1 MTDSPSDP
9 PQDPTHIGPY
19 RLLDMLGEGGM
30 GEVWLA
36 EQTEPVHRRV
46 ALKIIKLGMD
56 TKQFLARLEAERQA
70 LAVMDHP
77 NIASFYDGGTTDT
90 GRPYFVMELVQGIP
104 ITDYC
109 DTNRL
114 NTEERIRLF
123 VEVCH
128 AVQHAHHKGVVHR
141 DLKPSNVLVA
151 VKDDHPV
158 VKIIDFGIA
167 KAMGRELTDRTL
179 VTRVGQIIGTPEY
192 MSPEQAEM
200 SGLDVDTRTDVYSLG
215 VMLYELL
222 VGVLPLDLTFRADQA
237 LRHAIRETE
246 IPRPSTRL
254 TSLGETQDTIAQYR
268 STTVDS
274 LRKALKSDLD
284 WIILKAMEKDRTR
297 RYETANGL
305 GLELE
310 RHLRNEPVLARAP
323 SAGYRLSKFVKRHK
337 MGMSAGAAIT
347 AALIL
352 GLTMATVGMVRAQRA
367 ERRAEAEAEAAQQV
381 SDFLVELFAVNTPS
395 EALGDTITARE
406 ILNRGAERIETELA
420 DQPTLQGRLMDVM
433 GNVFTSLGLYA
444 DAEPLLRRSLDL
456 RRGALGEEHPDVAT
470 SLHSLA
476 WLFRAQGRL
485 EEGLLLAQEAVEIR
499 EATLGPDSRETATS
513 LQVLGMIQRD
523 RGEFEPAQ
531 INLERSLE
539 IREAALGPD
548 HIEVSSSL
556 YHLGWLSLRQG
567 DYAGAQ
573 AFYERACAIAEKE
586 LDPFDWTLGW
596 CFNDLAVVSSNLGE
610 SEAAQEYYE
619 RALAIFEHVLSPDH
633 PSLGLLLNNLGSLHW
648 GNRDFVAA
656 RSFYERALE
665 IKEATFG
672 ANHPE
677 TASALMNLALLL
689 QSTEDYAGAYSRY
702 MRALAIQDSARGP
715 NSLDAADVLGNLGYL
730 LRSVG
735 EFDEAM
741 PILQRALRIKEEAL
755 GPDHPEVAI
764 IHLNLGWL
772 YRDLD
777 RLGESAAAFR
787 RATEIQSVSWG
798 PEDPRLAVNLA
809 YLATSLNDDGQFE
822 EVLSVLERA
831 KELGAND
838 PDPEGN
844 WFRVVSW
851 EEARALRGLGR
862 MAAADSVFHRVIDL
876 VREREGEESSSYA
889 QWTSRFW
896 AQKGDRTQSMEWFA
910 ETVRRGERNPWLLR
924 NPELDLIR
932 DHPEYLRLAEELRVD
947 LGRR

>member
-1 MTDSPSDP
+1 MTGLPPEADS
-9 PQDPTHIGPY
+9 QIGPY
-19 RLLDMLGEGGM
+19 KLLELLGEGGM

-36 EQTEPVHRRV
+36 EQTEPVRRRV

-77 NIASFYDGGTTDT
+77 NIASFYDGGATDA

-114 NTEERIRLF
+114 NTEERTRLF

-167 KAMGRELTDRTL
+167 KAMGQELTDRTL

-222 VGVLPLDLTFRADQA
+222 VGTLPYDLGAKADQA
-237 LRHAIRETE
+237 IRHAIRDTVV
-246 IPRPSTRL
+246 PRPSTRL
-254 TSLGETQDTIAQYR
+254 TTMEGTKETIAQYR
-268 STTVDS
+268 RTTVDA
-274 LRKALKSDLD
+274 LRKELRSDLD

-310 RHLRNEPVLARAP
+310 RHLRHEPVLAHAP
-323 SAGYRLSKFVKRHK
+323 SARYRISKFVKRHK
-337 MGMSAGAAIT
+337 MGVSAGAAIT

-352 GLTMATVGMVRAQRA
+352 GLTGATVGMVQAQRA
-367 ERRAEAEAEAAQQV
+367 ERRAEAEAETAQQV
-381 SDFLVELFAVNTPS
+381 SDFLVELFEVNTPS

-406 ILNRGAERIETELA
+406 ILNRGSERIETELA

-433 GNVFTSLGLYA
+433 GNVFTSLGLYTE
-444 DAEPLLRRSLDL
+444 AEPLLRRSLDL

-476 WLFRAQGRL
+476 WLYRAQGRL
-485 EEGLLLAQEAVEIR
+485 EEALPLAQQAVDIR
-499 EATLGPDSRETATS
+499 EKTDGPDSRETATS
-513 LQVLGMIQRD
+513 VQVLGMIQRD
-523 RGEFEPAQ
+523 QGDFEPAR
-531 INLERSLE
+531 INLERSLR

-548 HIEVSSSL
+548 HIEVSTSL
-556 YHLGWLSLRQG
+556 YHLGWLSLRLG
-567 DYAGAQ
+567 EYAEAK
-573 AFYERACAIAEKE
+573 ASYERACAIAEKE
-586 LDPFDWTLGW
+586 LDPFDWALGW
-596 CFNDLAVVSSNLGE
+596 CFNDLGVVSSNLGE
-610 SEAAQEYYE
+610 SEAALGYYE
-619 RALAIFEHVLSPDH
+619 RALAIFEDVLSPDH
-633 PSLGLLLNNLGSLHW
+633 PSLGLILNNLGSLHW
-648 GNRDFVAA
+648 GNGDFAAA

-677 TASALMNLALLL
+677 TAGALMNLALLL
-689 QSTEDYAGAYSRY
+689 QSTEDYAGAHTRY
-702 MRALAIQDSARGP
+702 LRALAIQDSARGP
-715 NSLDAADVLGNLGYL
+715 NSLDVADVLGNLGYL
-730 LRSVG
+730 LRYVG

-741 PILQRALRIKEEAL
+741 AILQRTLRIKEEGL
-755 GPDHPEVAI
+755 GPDHPEIAI
-764 IHLNLGWL
+764 VLLNLGWL

-777 RLGESAAAFR
+777 RLEESAAAFR
-787 RATEIQSVSWG
+787 RATEIQSGSWG
-798 PEDPRLAVNLA
+798 PEDPRLAVTLA
-809 YLATSLNDDGQFE
+809 YSATILNDEGHFDE
-822 EVLSVLERA
+822 SLSVLERA

-844 WFRVVSW
+844 WFRLVHW

-862 MAAADSVFHRVIDL
+862 MAAADSVLDRVINL
-876 VREREGEESSSYA
+876 VREREGEESA
-889 QWTSRFW
+889 DFAHWMARLW
-896 AQKGDRTQSMEWFA
+896 AVKGDRAQCMEWFE
-910 ETVRRGERNPWLLR
+910 ETVRRGNRDSWLLR
-924 NPELDLIR
+924 NPEMDLIR
-932 DHPEYLRLAEELRVD
+932 DHPDFLRLAEELRVD
-947 LGRR
+947 LGRE